1 MDKVNRQRKICTI
14 GGGSGMPVVNRALVK
29 AGFEGIRSI
38 VTTMDSGGDSG
49 RMRTDERGR
58 ILAYSDYWRS
68 LISLWQDGNQK
79 KIWEE
84 MLRYRDG
91 RGRNFGNVFFQFISE
106 RVGDMSKVDR
116 LFAQLTGAKLIGEV
130 VPVSIRS
137 ANLCFSTESS
147 KTYVG
152 EHYLDE
158 HRMSADVVTKVW
170 LEPEIEANVEAIRA
184 IDEAEV
190 IIFCPGSIYGSILV
204 NLLPMGMMEAYKKSR
219 AKKILISN
227 IVTVSNENRRGS
239 QRDYEEIYRQYLGL
253 GKMFDLILMA
263 DSKCLDQKAL
273 EKVLDWYR
281 LERSGLVEYERG
293 GGVKV
298 AMEDV
303 MDIEVENMRLRHNAD
318 KLSRVLV
325 SLIE

>member
-1 MDKVNRQRKICTI
+1 MICTI

-29 AGFEGIRSI
+29 AGFRAIKSI

-68 LISLWQDGNQK
+68 LISLWQDGDQK

-84 MLRYRDG
+84 MLKYRDG

-116 LFAQLTGAKLIGEV
+116 LFSELTGANLAGEV
-130 VPVSIRS
+130 VPVSINS
-137 ANLCFSTESS
+137 ANLCFSTRSG
-147 KTYVG
+147 KTYTG

-158 HRMSADVVTKVW
+158 QRMSADAVTKVW
-170 LEPEIEANVEAIRA
+170 LEPEIVANNEAI
-184 IDEAEV
+184 EVMGKAEI

-204 NLLPMGMMEAYKKSR
+204 NLLPKGMVEAYKKSQ

-227 IVTVSNENRRGS
+227 IVTVSNESLAGN
-239 QRDYEEIYRQYLGL
+239 QKDYEEIYRQYLGE
-253 GKMFDLILMA
+253 GKLFDLILMPNI
-263 DSKCLDQKAL
+263 DCLEREAL
-273 EKVLDWYR
+273 EKVLDWYK
-281 LERSGLVEYERG
+281 LERSGLLRHAKGGTVPVVVEDI
-293 GGVKV
+293 V
-298 AMEDV
+298 
-303 MDIEVENMRLRHNAD
+303 DIELENMRLRHSVD
-318 KLSRVLV
+318 KLSRSFSIL
-325 SLIE
+325 LK